1 MKVLHSPSRREVLRG
16 LSLALPLLPLA
27 RLEASG
33 GGSSLTLVGPSEP
46 GTRLSV
52 AGTVVRP
59 DGSPAAGIRLSV
71 YHTDADGYYTRPV
84 SDPRRARIRGS
95 VVTDA
100 QGRYAIH
107 TIQPGFYPDRRQ
119 YAHIHVHV
127 DGAGYPQHW
136 IDSFLFE
143 GDPYLGET
151 EAARSR
157 AAAPYGYVMAL
168 HRDASGVVQ
177 ARRDIRLDPQLAE
190 RNRLVDG
197 WYRQ

>member
-1 MKVLHSPSRREVLRG
+1 MKVRHSPSRREVLRG
-16 LSLALPLLPLA
+16 LSLALPLLPLT

-33 GGSSLTLVGPSEP
+33 DASSLTLVAPDEP
-46 GTRLSV
+46 GKRLDVS
-52 AGTVVRP
+52 GTIVGP
-59 DGSPAAGIRLSV
+59 DGSPAAGVKLRV
-71 YHTDADGYYTRPV
+71 YHTDTEGYYTRPV

-107 TIQPGFYPDRRQ
+107 TIKPGFYPDSRQ

-127 DGAGYPQHW
+127 LAAGYPDHW
-136 IDSFLFE
+136 IESFLFE
-143 GDPYLGET
+143 GDPYLGER
-151 EAARSR
+151 EAAASR

-168 HRDASGVVQ
+168 HADARGVIQ
-177 ARRDIRLDPQLAE
+177 ARRDIRLDPQVAE

-197 WYRQ
+197 WYR